1 VFSKAL
7 NFLRAVVDSVVP
19 SEPELKPGVVV
30 DSLSQESFPAREN
43 IAAALDVDIRTVC
56 GSMASGIPLAM
67 HHFTPLWEL
76 RYVDNEGA
84 KHSIYL
90 NEDERRKLIEGLRNQ
105 VELYGRVERIPLPR
119 LEER

>member
-1 VFSKAL
+1 MFSKAL

-43 IAAALDVDIRTVC
+43 IAAALDADIRVVC
-56 GSMASGIPLAM
+56 SAMASGMPVGALHAS
-67 HHFTPLWEL
+67 TLWEL
-76 RYVDNEGA
+76 RYLDAEGE